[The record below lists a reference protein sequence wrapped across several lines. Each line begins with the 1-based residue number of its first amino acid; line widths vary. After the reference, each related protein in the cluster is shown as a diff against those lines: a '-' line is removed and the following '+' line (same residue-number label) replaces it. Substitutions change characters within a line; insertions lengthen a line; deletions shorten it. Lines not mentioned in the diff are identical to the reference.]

1 MRRRVVQLA
10 LGLLTAAALLP
21 PAVPAATVR
30 AVPTAGE
37 TPLLPGTY
45 AANRFVMPLSFSV
58 KADAWR
64 VEQAARR
71 EMFLLH
77 GAACCEQNAGRRT
90 GILAMLQ
97 PSRVIDPRTG
107 KQRRTPPD
115 LGRWLRRNPHLKVV
129 QGPRLR
135 VGGRSVR
142 RLDVRFR
149 SRTPDNEEG
158 ANFAV
163 VSFGPFGVCPEE
175 RGRIAVV
182 RVAGSSVL
190 FFWTAAPRAAL
201 PRFER
206 TARSLLK
213 TVRFGERS
221 GLAPRPRVLVIG
233 MSDPTTDDVLFY
245 AREAARRSSGALQVS
260 VRSELYG
267 DKPDSEQQVAR
278 AVQAGTLPVAWD
290 ATRVW
295 DIEGVLSF
303 QGLQAPFLVDSAA
316 LMERVI
322 ASPLAAQAASGLAS
336 KGVVSLGLA
345 AWNLRRPL
353 GAKRPFRSLA
363 DFSGAKVNII
373 SSKLSRAVISALG
386 ATPREVGGGED
397 LADALRTGKVDAAET
412 AIDVVY
418 RNGYSGVAKFMTSN
432 VVLFPKFA
440 SIDVNA
446 DVMDGLAAPL
456 RDALAGAAA
465 ATGAHSA
472 AGLADLENADAAALC
487 RQRVRFVSAT
497 QAQLDAIAAA
507 EQPVY
512 DTLAAD
518 PGTASL
524 IDGIRALKQQGGLG
538 AGLTIPAN
546 CQD

>member
-1 MRRRVVQLA
+1 
-10 LGLLTAAALLP
+10 
-21 PAVPAATVR
+21 
-30 AVPTAGE
+30 
-37 TPLLPGTY
+37 
-45 AANRFVMPLSFSV
+45 
-58 KADAWR
+58 
-64 VEQAARR
+64 
-71 EMFLLH
+71 
-77 GAACCEQNAGRRT
+77 
-90 GILAMLQ
+90 
-97 PSRVIDPRTG
+97 
-107 KQRRTPPD
+107 
-115 LGRWLRRNPHLKVV
+115 
-129 QGPRLR
+129 
-135 VGGRSVR
+135 
-142 RLDVRFR
+142 
-149 SRTPDNEEG
+149 
-158 ANFAV
+158 
-163 VSFGPFGVCPEE
+163 
-175 RGRIAVV
+175 
-182 RVAGSSVL
+182 
-190 FFWTAAPRAAL
+190 
-201 PRFER
+201 
-206 TARSLLK
+206 
-213 TVRFGERS
+213 
-221 GLAPRPRVLVIG
+221 
-233 MSDPTTDDVLFY
+233 
-245 AREAARRSSGALQVS
+245 
-260 VRSELYG
+260 
-267 DKPDSEQQVAR
+267 
-278 AVQAGTLPVAWD
+278 
-290 ATRVW
+290 
-295 DIEGVLSF
+295 
-303 QGLQAPFLVDSAA
+303 
-316 LMERVI
+316 MERVI
-322 ASPLAAQAASGLAS
+322 ASPLAAQAVSGLAS

-472 AGLADLENADAAALC
+472 AGLADLEDADAEALC
-487 RQRVRFVSAT
+487 RQGVRFVSAT